1 MIRTTHNL
9 LNAVLSSVYMAEL
22 NASSPSHPEQ
32 PRRSTVLVA
41 NGYPPSFL
49 QKVTKTRNPTPE
61 RETTEFKST
70 AVLPYIKGVSE
81 PLRRHLQQ
89 QGIRTVFKS
98 DTTLRPKDP
107 ADPNKQ
113 DCVVYK
119 IPCTCGKVYIGETGR
134 PMQERMKENDRNIRL
149 ACTQNSAVSEHAY
162 GTRHKPVWNKTK
174 FIVRESHWYTRK
186 VKEAIHIRLNPNN
199 INRDSGAEIPEAWMP
214 TKKRKHLNQ
223 RRTKNQRTPEETMVH
238 GNNSRIEMHQS
249 QQTTMIYNAV
259 PQRDEDLQ

>member
-9 LNAVLSSVYMAEL
+9 LNAVLSSVYMVEL

-32 PRRSTVLVA
+32 PRRSIVLVA

-49 QKVTKTRNPTPE
+49 QKVTKIRNPTPE

-81 PLRRHLQQ
+81 PFRRHLQQ
-89 QGIRTVFKS
+89 QGIRIVFKF
-98 DTTLRPKDP
+98 DTTLRSWLVGPKDP

-113 DCVVYK
+113 DCVVFK
-119 IPCTCGKVYIGETGR
+119 IPCTCGKVYSGEIGR
-134 PMQERMKENDRNIRL
+134 PIQERMKENDRDIRL
-149 ACTQNSAVSEHAY
+149 ARTQNSAVSEHAN
-162 GTRHKPVWNKTK
+162 GARHKPLWNKTK
-174 FIVRESHWYTRK
+174 LIAQESHWYTRK

-214 TKKRKHLNQ
+214 TKRKHLNQ

-238 GNNSRIEMHQS
+238 DHHDI
-249 QQTTMIYNAV
+249 
-259 PQRDEDLQ
+259 